1 MAKETRGQLEAAFV
15 IAGSALI
22 VSSLCL
28 VGCSGNETTTT
39 GTRGTGG
46 GSSNATG
53 AGSGATGGGTT
64 GTGTGATAT
73 GTGAGATGGTGG
85 STTGGAGGATSGTGG
100 ATTGSGGST
109 GGAGGATGGAGG
121 SMADAGKPTDAGGTI
136 ADAAGSTG
144 CGAATWPA
152 SGNFNIDVSGTQRQ
166 YIVKVPANYDTNHP
180 YRLITT
186 WHGLGGTAAQV
197 AGGRGPY
204 GGYYGLDALAG
215 GTAIFVSGQG
225 LGPDGGAGWPNTGG
239 QDVAFTRAL
248 VDWMRKNYCV
258 DNARIFSVGMS
269 YGGIMSN
276 TLGCSM
282 GDTFRAITP
291 QSGSGPRGTCVG
303 QVAVWISH
311 GNADETVAFTQGTA
325 SRDFWLKAN
334 HCGTTTTPANP
345 SPCVS
350 YEGCDPGKPVTWCE
364 FDGGHVIQN
373 WAPQGIWNF
382 LSAL

>member
-1 MAKETRGQLEAAFV
+1 MANETRGQLGALA
-15 IAGSALI
+15 IAGGALI
-22 VSSLCL
+22 VSSLCMM
-28 VGCSGNETTTT
+28 GCSGTEATST

-46 GSSNATG
+46 GASTA
-53 AGSGATGGGTT
+53 T
-64 GTGTGATAT
+64 GTGTGGAAT
-73 GTGAGATGGTGG
+73 GNGTGATGGTGG
-85 STTGGAGGATSGTGG
+85 STTS
-100 ATTGSGGST
+100 
-109 GGAGGATGGAGG
+109 GAGGATGGAGG
-121 SMADAGKPTDAGGTI
+121 ATTGTGGSTGGTGGSTGGTGGTIADAGKPTDAGGTI

-152 SGNFNIDVSGTQRQ
+152 SGNFNIDVAGTQRQ
-166 YIVKVPANYDTNHP
+166 YIVKVPANYDTNRP
-180 YRLITT
+180 YRLIMT

-248 VDWMRKNYCV
+248 VDWLRKSYCV

-382 LSAL
+382 LSVL